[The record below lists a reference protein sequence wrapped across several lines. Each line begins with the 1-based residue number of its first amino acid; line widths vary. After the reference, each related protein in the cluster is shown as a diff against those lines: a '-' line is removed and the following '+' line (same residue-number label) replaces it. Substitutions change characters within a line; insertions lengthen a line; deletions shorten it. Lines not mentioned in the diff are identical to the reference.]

1 MRKFEKAAALVK
13 LTDAER
19 NVFEPFIVSGF
30 DLFSIGSTKFRN
42 GAYVGVPINYAY
54 TAADEIPRTE
64 ITVKGY
70 DQVDWSS
77 KGGELLQEALILTE
91 NEQVFG
97 IAREMMELRTHDVT
111 INSLLASGAIVSYYS
126 FTNGINQKNQLYGR
140 PLSVRIVLYTLAG
153 LFIGGSYCLMK
164 DMSRVYTERETDAAL
179 SNLDKEY
186 VEAGVGFY
194 DKILKKNMA
203 IRHLTGSNQFTAL
216 GNINDY
222 LRTVTTPL
230 TQRKAFFEKKLKE
243 LSKEAETRNEIET

>member
-153 LFIGGSYCLMK
+153 LFIGGSYCLIK

-179 SNLDKEY
+179 SNLDEY

-222 LRTVTTPL
+222 FRTVTTPL